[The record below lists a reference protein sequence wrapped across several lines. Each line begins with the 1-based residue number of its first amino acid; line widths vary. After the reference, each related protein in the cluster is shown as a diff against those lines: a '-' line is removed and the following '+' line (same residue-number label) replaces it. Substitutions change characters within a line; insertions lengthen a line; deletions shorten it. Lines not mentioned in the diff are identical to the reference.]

1 MAHLSRSDLWSLE
14 EYAQKRAEFR
24 KAVIDHKQNR
34 QVTLGDHVR
43 LLFEDEMTIRY
54 QIQEML
60 RIEKVFE
67 AEGIQDELDA
77 YNPLLPDGS
86 NWKCTMMIEFG
97 DPDIRKQELAK
108 MVGIEHTVWMQV
120 EGHEP
125 VKPIANEDL
134 ERSTEEKTSSVHFMR
149 FELTPEMVKD
159 AKAGAKVLAGIDH
172 HYYQVEAMEVPRNV
186 RESLVEDLVA
196 VN

>member
-1 MAHLSRSDLWSLE
+1 MAQLSRSDLWSLE
-14 EYAQKRAEFR
+14 EYAQKRADFR
-24 KAVIDHKQNR
+24 KAVIDHKQHR
-34 QVTLGDHVR
+34 QLALGDHVR

-67 AEGIQDELDA
+67 AEVIQDELDA

-97 DPDIRKQELAK
+97 DPELRKQELAK
-108 MVGIEHTVWMQV
+108 MIGIEHTVWMQV
-120 EGHEP
+120 DGFEP

-134 ERSTEEKTSSVHFMR
+134 ERSNDEKTSSVHFMR
-149 FELTPEMVKD
+149 FELSAEMVKAVKD
-159 AKAGAKVLAGIDH
+159 GAKVLAGIDH
-172 HYYQVEAMEVPRNV
+172 SYYQVGPLEVPRNV
-186 RESLVEDLVA
+186 RDSLSEDLA
-196 VN
+196 LAS